1 MRYKILIVEDN
12 PVQMK
17 LACKMLEKLDA
28 YEIFQASD
36 GVEARRCLK
45 QTEIEVVLCDIGLPG
60 ESGLDLIKAI
70 LQTYENIV
78 VIMLTA
84 SEDYETSVKAIEN
97 GAFSYLV
104 KPVKPS
110 QLRISITN
118 ALKIR
123 EYQHLILDQQ
133 TQLKNKVKNL
143 EKTKSE
149 LQKSDERFRAIFD
162 NIQEGFYQASM
173 DGKLIMANP
182 VAVKLMGYSSFEEV
196 DGLEMKQF
204 YEDPNEREKL
214 IDEIN
219 KYGSVNGFE
228 VKIKR
233 KDGGRSTVLVNSHLR
248 KNNNG
253 DILGVEGS
261 LVDIT
266 ERKTLESELLQA
278 QKLESI
284 GQLAAGIAHEINTP
298 VQYIGDNTQFVKDAF
313 DDLNE
318 VIDSFKELFNTAK
331 QGKVKDELLE
341 QMDTVLED
349 ADLEFLAEEVPE
361 AISQT
366 LEGVERV
373 SKIVK
378 SMKEF
383 SHPGG
388 EERVMT
394 DINHAI
400 ENTITVAKNEWKYVS
415 DLNTDFDDA
424 MPMVSCNPGEINQV
438 ILNMIINPSH
448 AISDVL
454 GKHPEGKGQ
463 ITITTKNRGEFVEI
477 RIQDTGAG
485 IPQKA
490 LDKIFDP
497 FFTTKKVGK
506 GTGQGLAISHSVIVD
521 KHKGKINVQTTP
533 GKGTTFIIKLPTDI

>member
-17 LACKMLEKLDA
+17 LVCKMLGKLDI
-28 YEIFQASD
+28 YEIFQAGD
-36 GVEARRCLK
+36 GVEARQCLR
-45 QTEIEVVLCDIGLPG
+45 QNDIEVVLCDIGLPG
-60 ESGLDLIKAI
+60 ESGLDLTKAI
-70 LQTYENIV
+70 IQTYENIV

-84 SEDYETSVKAIEN
+84 SEDYKTSVQAIEN

-110 QLRISITN
+110 QLRISIAN

-123 EYQHLILDQQ
+123 EYQKMILDQQ
-133 TQLKNKVKNL
+133 TQLEAKVKNL
-143 EKTKSE
+143 EKTKTDLEKSE
-149 LQKSDERFRAIFD
+149 DQFRSIFE
-162 NIQEGFYQASM
+162 NIQEGFYQASN

-182 VAVKLMGYSSFEEV
+182 VALKLMGYSSFEEI
-196 DGLEMKQF
+196 DGFEMKQF

-214 IDEIN
+214 IEKID
-219 KYGSVNGFE
+219 KDGSVSGFE

-248 KNNNG
+248 KNSDG
-253 DILGVEGS
+253 EILGVEGS

-318 VIDSFKELFNTAK
+318 VIDKFKELFNAAK
-331 QGKVKDELLE
+331 QGKVNNELLE

-349 ADLEFLAEEVPE
+349 ADLEFLGNEVPE

-400 ENTITVAKNEWKYVS
+400 ENTVIVAKNEWKYVS
-415 DLNTDFDDA
+415 DLITDFDDA
-424 MPMVSCNPGEINQV
+424 LPMIPCNPGEINQV
-438 ILNMIINPSH
+438 ILNMIINASH
-448 AISDVL
+448 TIAEVL
-454 GKHPEGKGQ
+454 GVHPEGKGK
-463 ITITTKNRGEFVEI
+463 ITITTKDKGEFVEI

-485 IPQKA
+485 IPKKVA
-490 LDKIFDP
+490 DKIFDP
-497 FFTTKKVGK
+497 FFTTKEVGK
-506 GTGQGLAISHSVIVD
+506 GTGQGLAISRSVIVD
-521 KHKGKINVQTTP
+521 KHKGKIYFETTI
-533 GKGTTFIIKLPTDI
+533 GEGTEFIINLPKNN

>member
-17 LACKMLEKLDA
+17 LACKMLEKIDA
-28 YEIFQASD
+28 YEIFQAGD
-36 GVEARRCLK
+36 GVEARECLK
-45 QTEIEVVLCDIGLPG
+45 QNDIEVVLCDIGLPG
-60 ESGLDLIKAI
+60 ESGLDLTKAI
-70 LQTYENIV
+70 IQTYENVV

-84 SEDYETSVKAIEN
+84 SEDYKTSVQAIEN

-123 EYQHLILDQQ
+123 EYQQLILDQQ

-149 LQKSDERFRAIFD
+149 LLKSEEQFRAIFE
-162 NIQEGFYQASM
+162 NIQEGFYQASL
-173 DGKLIMANP
+173 DGKLTLANP
-182 VAVKLMGYSSFEEV
+182 VALKLMGYSSFEEI
-196 DGLEMKQF
+196 DGFEMRQF

-214 IDEIN
+214 IEKIN
-219 KYGSVNGFE
+219 KYGSVSGFE

-248 KNNNG
+248 KNSDG
-253 DILGVEGS
+253 ETLGIEGS

-313 DDLNE
+313 DDLNA
-318 VIDSFKELFNTAK
+318 VIVNFKGLLNAAK
-331 QGKVKDELLE
+331 QGKVKDVLLD
-341 QMDTVLED
+341 QMDIVLED

-388 EERVMT
+388 EERIMT

-400 ENTITVAKNEWKYVS
+400 ENTVTVAKNEWKYVS
-415 DLNTDFDDA
+415 DLITDFDEA
-424 MPMVSCNPGEINQV
+424 LPMVPCNPGEINQV
-438 ILNMIINPSH
+438 ILNMIINASH
-448 AISDVL
+448 AIAEVL
-454 GKHPEGKGQ
+454 GIHPEGKGI
-463 ITITTKNRGEFVEI
+463 ITIITKDKGEFVEI
-477 RIQDTGAG
+477 KIKDTGAG
-485 IPQKA
+485 IPKNVA
-490 LDKIFDP
+490 NKIFDP

-506 GTGQGLAISHSVIVD
+506 GTGQGLAISRSVIVD
-521 KHKGKINVQTTP
+521 KHKGKINFQTVP
-533 GKGTTFIIKLPTDI
+533 GKGTTFIIKLPIDN